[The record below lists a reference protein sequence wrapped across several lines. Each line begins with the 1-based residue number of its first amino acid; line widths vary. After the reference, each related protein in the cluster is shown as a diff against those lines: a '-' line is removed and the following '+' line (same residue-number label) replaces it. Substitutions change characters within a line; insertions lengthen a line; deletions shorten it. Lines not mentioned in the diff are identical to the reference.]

1 MLQNDHQRALALL
14 VSGHNMSDTAR
25 MLGVRRETVW
35 RWTKEPEFA
44 TQMARVRESA
54 MDALEVV
61 LHESAIEAAEVLRSV
76 MKDEGASPS
85 TRIRAAVAILE
96 RVQKA
101 QDIKAKREAQEPPT
115 MELEEWVN
123 GERVNG

>member
-14 VSGHNMSDTAR
+14 VSGHNMSATAR

-35 RWTKEPEFA
+35 RWPKAPEFV
-44 TQMARVRESA
+44 TEMARVRESA
-54 MDALEVV
+54 MDALAVI
-61 LHESAIEAAEVLRSV
+61 LHESALEAAEVLRSV
-76 MKDEGASPS
+76 MKDEDANPN

-101 QDIKAKREAQEPPT
+101 QEIKAKQEAKEPPT
-115 MELEEWVN
+115 VDLEEWVN
-123 GERVNG
+123 GEMVNG

>member
-35 RWTKEPEFA
+35 RWTKAPEFV
-44 TQMARVRESA
+44 TEMARVRESA
-54 MDALEVV
+54 MDALAVI
-61 LHESAIEAAEVLRSV
+61 LHESALEAAEVLRSV
-76 MKDEGASPS
+76 MKDEEANPN

-101 QDIKAKREAQEPPT
+101 QEIKANQDAKKPPT
-115 MELEEWVN
+115 VDLEEWVN
-123 GERVNG
+123 GEMVNG

>member
-1 MLQNDHQRALALL
+1 MLQDNHQRALALL
-14 VSGHNMSDTAR
+14 VSGHNMTDTAK

-115 MELEEWVN
+115 MDLEEWVN
-123 GERVNG
+123 GEQVNG

>member
-1 MLQNDHQRALALL
+1 MLQDNHQRALALL
-14 VSGHNMSDTAR
+14 VSGHNMSDTAK

-44 TQMARVRESA
+44 TEMARVRESA
-54 MDALEVV
+54 MDALSVI
-61 LHESAIEAAEVLRSV
+61 LHESALEAAEVLRSV
-76 MKDEGASPS
+76 MKDEDANPN

-101 QDIKAKREAQEPPT
+101 QEIKAQERSPNTP
-115 MELEEWVN
+115 N
-123 GERVNG
+123 GGP

>member
-1 MLQNDHQRALALL
+1 MT
-14 VSGHNMSDTAR
+14 DTAK

-115 MELEEWVN
+115 MDLEEWVN
-123 GERVNG
+123 GEQVNG